1 MQSIW
6 NETDNDDNRM
16 VIVLLMVKLMIK
28 DVRKHVLNSQC
39 IAICKRFAYLQI
51 NRGHVD
57 GITPLR
63 KGQVP
68 GAAK

>member
-28 DVRKHVLNSQC
+28 DV
-39 IAICKRFAYLQI
+39 
-51 NRGHVD
+51 
-57 GITPLR
+57 
-63 KGQVP
+63 
-68 GAAK
+68 